1 MKCPKCQ
8 GEQHCPCKNC
18 KDKNRG
24 KVVWKWITG
33 NGPIECGH
41 CGYQMPAEEWEYEEY
56 RQFDK
61 NRSSSKSK
69 GTKCQT

>member
-1 MKCPKCQ
+1 MKCPNCQ

-24 KVVWKWITG
+24 KVTWIWVTG

-41 CGYQMPAEEWEYEEY
+41 CGYIMSYSEWEWERGNYEN
-56 RQFDK
+56 K
-61 NRSSSKSK
+61 KMVRSSSL
-69 GTKCQT
+69 